1 MEFKMYNSN
10 RQYHDRKCQHWLAAA
25 GRALACATLAV
36 TLLSSAAH
44 AENGIT
50 SDEIVLGQS
59 TALTGPLAELGQD
72 TSMAAKAY
80 FDYVNLQGGIN
91 GRKIRLL
98 TLDDGYSTDK
108 VVENVRTLIEKN
120 KVFALF
126 NVFGTPGNSAI
137 LPLIARAGIPN
148 IAPYTGSEAV
158 RKPVN
163 PLVFNIRA
171 GYADETETIINHLG
185 VRGISKVAVV
195 YQNNA
200 FGKDG
205 LDSIGRALSRR
216 KLKIHA
222 SAAIE
227 NDASNAEQAARTL
240 AQSEPKAILMVT
252 AGKPSTVFIKAYNK
266 LAPGMQFFALS
277 VMGSAASVAALGK
290 EGAGVVV
297 SQVMPFPFSATSDVV
312 REYQQVMSKMGL
324 KTWSFASIEG
334 FINAKVT
341 VEGLK
346 HAGRDLT
353 RDKFMAALE
362 AMGKVNYGGYIV
374 NFSKTSHQGSPYV
387 ELTVMTKSGRFL
399 R

>member
-1 MEFKMYNSN
+1 MQNSS
-10 RQYHDRKCQHWLAAA
+10 RQYHNGKRQRWLQFTGRVLA
-25 GRALACATLAV
+25 GAALAISLHN
-36 TLLSSAAH
+36 SAAH
-44 AENGIT
+44 AENGVS
-50 SDEIVLGQS
+50 SDEILLGQS
-59 TALTGPLAELGQD
+59 TPLSGPLAELGQD
-72 TSMAAKAY
+72 ISVAAKAY
-80 FDYVNLQGGIN
+80 FDHVNQQGGIN

-108 VVENVRTLIEKN
+108 VLENAKTLIEKD

-126 NVFGTPGNSAI
+126 NMFGTPGNSAL
-137 LPLIARAGIPN
+137 LPLIARAGIPS

-158 RKPVN
+158 RKPLN
-163 PLVFNIRA
+163 PLIFNIRA
-171 GYADETETIINHLG
+171 GYADETEAIINHLG

-205 LDSIGRALSRR
+205 LDSIGQALSRR
-216 KLKIHA
+216 QLKIHA

-227 NDASNAEQAARTL
+227 NDASNAEQAARALTL
-240 AQSEPKAILMVT
+240 SAPKAVLMVT
-252 AGKPSTVFIKAYNK
+252 AGKPSAAFIKAYNK

-277 VMGSAASVAALGK
+277 VMGSAASVDALGK

-297 SQVMPFPFSATSDVV
+297 SQVMPFPFSATSDIV

-324 KTWSFASIEG
+324 KIWSFASIEG

-346 HAGRDLT
+346 HAGRDLS

-362 AMGKVNYGGYIV
+362 AMGKVNYGGYAV
-374 NFSKTSHQGSPYV
+374 NFSKSNHQGSPYV
-387 ELTVMTKSGRFL
+387 ELTVISRNGRFM

>member
-1 MEFKMYNSN
+1 MQKSGP
-10 RQYHDRKCQHWLAAA
+10 QYHDVKRPRWLGWA
-25 GRALACATLAV
+25 GRALACASLAV
-36 TLLSSAAH
+36 SLLNHAAH
-44 AENGIT
+44 AETGIS
-50 SDEIVLGQS
+50 SDEILLGQS
-59 TALTGPLAELGQD
+59 TPLSGPLAELGQD
-72 TSMAAKAY
+72 LSTAAKAY

-108 VVENVRTLIEKN
+108 VQENARTLIEKD

-137 LPLIARAGIPN
+137 LPLIARAGIPS

-158 RKPVN
+158 RKPLN

-205 LDSIGRALSRR
+205 LDSVVQALSRR
-216 KLKIHA
+216 QLKIHA

-227 NDASNAEQAARTL
+227 SDASNAEQAARTL

-252 AGKPSTVFIKAYNK
+252 AGKPSAAFIKAYDK

-277 VMGSAASVAALGK
+277 VMGSAASVEALGK

-297 SQVMPFPFSATSDVV
+297 SQVMPFPFSATSDIV
-312 REYQQVMSKMGL
+312 REYQQVMSKMGI

-346 HAGRDLT
+346 HAGRDLS
-353 RDKFMAALE
+353 RDKFVAALE
-362 AMGKVNYGGYIV
+362 GMGKVNHGGYVV
-374 NFSKTSHQGSPYV
+374 NFSKTNHQGSPYV
-387 ELTVMTKSGRFL
+387 ELTVITKNGRFL

>member
-1 MEFKMYNSN
+1 MHKSSA
-10 RQYHDRKCQHWLAAA
+10 QYHDRKRQRWPALA
-25 GRALACATLAV
+25 GRALACAALAIG
-36 TLLSSAAH
+36 LHNSAAH
-44 AENGIT
+44 AENGVT
-50 SDEIVLGQS
+50 SEEIVLGQS
-59 TALTGPLAELGQD
+59 TPLSGPLAELGQD

-80 FDYVNLQGGIN
+80 FDYVNLQGGVN

-108 VVENVRTLIEKN
+108 VLENARTLIEKD

-126 NVFGTPGNSAI
+126 NVFGTPGNSAL

-158 RKPVN
+158 RKPFN
-163 PLVFNIRA
+163 PLVFNVRA
-171 GYADETETIINHLG
+171 GYADETEAIISHLG
-185 VRGISKVAVV
+185 VRGIGKVAVV

-205 LDSIGRALSRR
+205 LDSIGQALSRR
-216 KLKIHA
+216 QLKIHA

-227 NDASNAEQAARTL
+227 NDASDAEQAARTL
-240 AQSEPKAILMVT
+240 ALSAPKAILMVT
-252 AGKPSTVFIKAYNK
+252 AGKPSAAFIKAYNK

-277 VMGSAASVAALGK
+277 VMGSAASIAALGK

-297 SQVMPFPFSATSDVV
+297 SQVMPFPFSATSDIV

-334 FINAKVT
+334 FINARVT

-346 HAGRDLT
+346 HAGRDLS
-353 RDKFMAALE
+353 RDKFVAALE
-362 AMGKVNYGGYIV
+362 AMGKVNYGGYVV
-374 NFSKTSHQGSPYV
+374 NFSKSNHQGSPYV
-387 ELTVMTKSGRFL
+387 ELTVITKNGRFM

>member
-1 MEFKMYNSN
+1 MHKSSA
-10 RQYHDRKCQHWLAAA
+10 QYHDRKRQRWPALA
-25 GRALACATLAV
+25 GRALACAALAIG
-36 TLLSSAAH
+36 LHNSAAH
-44 AENGIT
+44 AENGVT
-50 SDEIVLGQS
+50 SEEIVLGQS
-59 TALTGPLAELGQD
+59 TPLSGPLAELGQD

-80 FDYVNLQGGIN
+80 FDYVNLQGGVN

-108 VVENVRTLIEKN
+108 VLENAKTLIEKD

-126 NVFGTPGNSAI
+126 NVFGTPGNSAL

-158 RKPVN
+158 RKPFN
-163 PLVFNIRA
+163 PLVFNVRA
-171 GYADETETIINHLG
+171 GYADETEAIISHLG
-185 VRGISKVAVV
+185 VRGIGKVAVV

-205 LDSIGRALSRR
+205 LDSIGHALSRR
-216 KLKIHA
+216 QLKIHA

-227 NDASNAEQAARTL
+227 NDASDAEQAARTL
-240 AQSEPKAILMVT
+240 ALSAPKAILMVT
-252 AGKPSTVFIKAYNK
+252 AGKPSAAFIKAYNK

-297 SQVMPFPFSATSDVV
+297 SQVMPFPFSATSDIV

-334 FINAKVT
+334 FINARVT

-346 HAGRDLT
+346 HAGRDLS
-353 RDKFMAALE
+353 RDKFVAALE
-362 AMGKVNYGGYIV
+362 AMGKVNYGGYVV
-374 NFSKTSHQGSPYV
+374 NFSKSNHQGSPYV
-387 ELTVMTKSGRFL
+387 ELTVITKNGRFM